1 VKTFSRT
8 YYFLMLF
15 GVRRVGRCYASRK
28 TAKEWVSFVAKACR
42 ADPRQIEIHPFTLR
56 VADGAL
62 TPKCAK
68 ELDEKFNMNPPT
80 PETLQRFIGTVTKH

>member
-1 VKTFSRT
+1 MKTFTRT

-28 TAKEWVSFVAKACR
+28 TAKEWLHFVAKATR
-42 ADPRQIEIHPFTLR
+42 AHPGQFEIHPFTLR
-56 VADGAL
+56 VINGAL
-62 TPKCAK
+62 TPQCAQ

-80 PETLQRFIGTVTKH
+80 PEALQRFIDSLTKT